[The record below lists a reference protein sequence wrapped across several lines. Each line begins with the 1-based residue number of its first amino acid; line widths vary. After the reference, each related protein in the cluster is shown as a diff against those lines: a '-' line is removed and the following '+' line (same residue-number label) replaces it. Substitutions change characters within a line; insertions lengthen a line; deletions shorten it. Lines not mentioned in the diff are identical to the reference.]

1 MPKTWQTDLAFV
13 PQELEGVLTLL
24 REREEELQLLR
35 REINGLRTQKE
46 RDSSA
51 ELHEALRDLALRH
64 RQSLLRLQDAARSD
78 SAEECASVAEVVQLK
93 ASLMT
98 SEQSL
103 LELEEELKSDCCVV
117 FGSNCLRWDRTATR
131 NHLDGVVEEVEA
143 STQQCH
149 LRYQDVR
156 GSVFPILPKHT
167 ATAQEGRYRLHSLQR
182 LQTEI
187 EVQCASLKQ
196 TPLINATSSAEE
208 ALQALQHLESE
219 QELKDQ
225 EEARLRSELKQK
237 RQEMSKSDCQRGDLL
252 ATVARGVSELAAEI
266 AAQKSRSETELH
278 SAKKKLDLL
287 KGNAKAKAME
297 LQAVNDKIHQSRLAT
312 DAECKQL
319 MQQTKDCLAKI
330 STERHQREKEM
341 QEDLLELGR
350 RIEATSHPDER
361 ALEALKTRAHEQ
373 SREEHRSALHRLR
386 LELRQLRSKEALE
399 NAKSPNCLASVDSL
413 KDLAKTLASKCEQSW
428 QTLSDEKQ
436 KAALAQ
442 AMKR

>member
-1 MPKTWQTDLAFV
+1 M
-13 PQELEGVLTLL
+13 
-24 REREEELQLLR
+24 
-35 REINGLRTQKE
+35 
-46 RDSSA
+46 
-51 ELHEALRDLALRH
+51 
-64 RQSLLRLQDAARSD
+64 
-78 SAEECASVAEVVQLK
+78 
-93 ASLMT
+93 
-98 SEQSL
+98 
-103 LELEEELKSDCCVV
+103 
-117 FGSNCLRWDRTATR
+117 
-131 NHLDGVVEEVEA
+131 
-143 STQQCH
+143 
-149 LRYQDVR
+149 
-156 GSVFPILPKHT
+156 
-167 ATAQEGRYRLHSLQR
+167 
-182 LQTEI
+182 
-187 EVQCASLKQ
+187 
-196 TPLINATSSAEE
+196 
-208 ALQALQHLESE
+208 QALQHLESE

-361 ALEALKTRAHEQ
+361 ALEAMKTRAHEQ